1 MKRKIFEEYKAIKEF
16 GERSNLINLD
26 KLITKLNPLGR
37 GLYLLYIITPNWL
50 FNDLIF

>member
-16 GERSNLINLD
+16 GEKANLINLD

-37 GLYLLYIITPNWL
+37 GLPFLTSLNIIIIL
-50 FNDLIF
+50 